1 MIEEILAALSE
12 ISEEAFEFTEETEKI
27 GDLSNLD
34 KPISDELRMPV
45 NIDNVQNEVPDSLDE
60 SLADAQEGLSDNEKN
75 DIKEKSGYSDEIVDN
90 IDSREEAEIYMDI
103 GLQEGNVNGKSCLER
118 TDINPEQLDEDGISN
133 LERMDRGRPPITPNG
148 ELVELHHIGQKPDS
162 PLAELTTNEHRG
174 PGNDTVLH
182 DKTIESQIDRQA
194 FAKERKLYWKSKA
207 EQYKKGL

>member
-12 ISEEAFEFTEETEKI
+12 ISEEAFEFTKETEEI

-34 KPISDELRMPV
+34 NPISDELRMPV
-45 NIDNVQNEVPDSLDE
+45 NIDNVQNEVKDSLDE

-182 DKTIESQIDRQA
+182 DKTKESQIDRQA